1 MRRSLV
7 VLSAA
12 FFGWAATAHAQLGSG
27 WSEQTFGRKIHLDNE
42 AGLQIFDWTT
52 YQSVCS
58 PVCADYRYDSG
69 TDTHTF
75 RLVDNRTNRSEI
87 RVQNEYSTGR
97 KQFEGYVT
105 FFSPLD
111 DESLMQV
118 FGSTSGAT
126 QMMIRGYAESGG
138 TLRTVGG
145 GGTLETG
152 VYGQERRINVIHVQG
167 SYIRVYVNGSQKA
180 QITDSESVNNYWK
193 FGCYGTLR
201 TNGAQVKWR
210 RVRFY
215 TDGQPP
221 GTNQPTPTPAPTS
234 TPVPV
239 PTNTPVPT
247 STPTPTP
254 TGCGSGCPTELAISA
269 ATASTNDGN
278 VPANAID
285 NNLGTRWS
293 ANGDGPWLQ
302 IDLGTTRRVTHVGIA
317 VYNGNGRRNLFDLQ
331 GSTNGTTWQ
340 SLLMG
345 AQTSGT
351 TTLEQQH
358 DVPDSDARYVR
369 YVGHM
374 ADVSTFNSVT
384 EMSAFGFAVTVTP
397 TPTPAPT
404 STPTPTSTPGPTAT
418 PTPPSGAVEI
428 TPGAAGVTAST
439 NDGNV
444 PANAVDGSLAT
455 RWSANGDGQ
464 WIQFDLGFTRTVSSV
479 KLAWLSGDVR
489 TSTFDVLI
497 SGGAT
502 GPWTTLLAGRQ
513 SSGTTLALEEHDVAD
528 TGGRYVRVVGHGNS
542 VNMWNSVTEAEIWG
556 N

>member
-1 MRRSLV
+1 MSRKLAVSC
-7 VLSAA
+7 VLLFGAA
-12 FFGWAATAHAQLGSG
+12 AAAHAQLGSG
-27 WSEQTFGRKIHLDNE
+27 WTEQTFGRKIHLDNE
-42 AGLQIFDWTT
+42 AGLQIFDWST

-58 PVCADYRYDSG
+58 PVCADYRYDGG

-105 FFSPLD
+105 IFSPLD

-145 GGTLETG
+145 GGTLDTG

-167 SYIRVYVNGSQKA
+167 SYIRVYVNGTQRA
-180 QITDSESVNNYWK
+180 QISDGEGVANYWK
-193 FGCYGTLR
+193 YGCYGTLR

-234 TPVPV
+234 TPVPAA
-239 PTNTPVPT
+239 TA
-247 STPTPTP
+247 TPTPTP
-254 TGCGSGCPTELAISA
+254 TSCVGCGSELTVA
-269 ATASTNDGN
+269 AVSASTDDGN
-278 VPANAID
+278 VPANTID
-285 NNLGTRWS
+285 NNLATRWS
-293 ANGDGPWLQ
+293 ANGDGQWVRF
-302 IDLGTTRRVTHVGIA
+302 DLGTTRLVTQVRVA
-317 VYNGNGRRNLFDLQ
+317 VYNGNGRRNQFDLQ
-331 GSTNGTTWQ
+331 YSQDGTAWSTLLAGVQ
-340 SLLMG
+340 S
-345 AQTSGT
+345 SGT
-351 TTLEQQH
+351 TTQEETYE
-358 DVPDSDARYVR
+358 VPDTPARFVR
-369 YVGHM
+369 YFGHG

-384 EMSAFGFAVTVTP
+384 EVSILGSNVPNPTP
-397 TPTPAPT
+397 SPTPAPT
-404 STPTPTSTPGPTAT
+404 STPTAGPTAT
-418 PTPPSGAVEI
+418 PTPPTGAVEI

-444 PANAVDGSLAT
+444 PANAVDGNLST

-464 WIQFDLGFTRTVSSV
+464 WIQLDLGSTRTVSSV

-528 TGGRYVRVVGHGNS
+528 TAGRYVRVVGHGNS
-542 VNMWNSVTEAEIWG
+542 VNTWNSVTEAEIWG